1 MILPLKKTS
10 LKKLCAQPIMFDANI
25 FMVGIENRSSD
36 PNCSFNNMKEL
47 YMIPLMESFKNI
59 LIHEMVYNELDLET
73 KNFLDSYLNKNV
85 TIVSEER
92 LYGIDPLYTTIFN
105 EICSHERVQYIRGN
119 AKDRGEVYS
128 LAYAA
133 YHNINYFSSK
143 EIMVDDIARDL
154 DVLKDI
160 EIITFDIIV
169 LLSYIYY
176 ACKSDTSKNKA
187 LKSIYKRYCEDVIKR
202 HKLPS
207 TLTKYVF
214 ACKDYI

>member
-1 MILPLKKTS
+1 
-10 LKKLCAQPIMFDANI
+10 
-25 FMVGIENRSSD
+25 
-36 PNCSFNNMKEL
+36 
-47 YMIPLMESFKNI
+47 
-59 LIHEMVYNELDLET
+59 
-73 KNFLDSYLNKNV
+73 
-85 TIVSEER
+85 
-92 LYGIDPLYTTIFN
+92 
-105 EICSHERVQYIRGN
+105 
-119 AKDRGEVYS
+119 
-128 LAYAA
+128 
-133 YHNINYFSSK
+133 
-143 EIMVDDIARDL
+143 MVDDIARVL

>member
-1 MILPLKKTS
+1 MISPLKKTS

-73 KNFLDSYLNKNV
+73 KNFLDPYLNKNV